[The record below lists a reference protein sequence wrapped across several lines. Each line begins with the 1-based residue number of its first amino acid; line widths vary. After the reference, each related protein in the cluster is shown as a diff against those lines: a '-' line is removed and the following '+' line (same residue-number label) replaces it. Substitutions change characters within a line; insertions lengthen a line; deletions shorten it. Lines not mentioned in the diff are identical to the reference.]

1 MLLRSHHCLRL
12 HHGCWQNTT
21 ITTIATVAT
30 IITIII
36 TTIGAGK
43 APTLQLLSLHH
54 HHPKHHHN
62 FWLSS
67 PSFSLKTLA
76 ITLSAKLP
84 LVELYCR
91 VATEGVR
98 LRGGLFILL
107 YHFIFLLYILL
118 FLYLYC
124 RVATEGVRRRE
135 GLGGCAVVILILFQ
149 CIAALKNIKFENAK
163 QSYLTLA
170 KTEDCQER
178 CEPSPLPHRWC
189 RPFSKMLRHI

>member
-12 HHGCWQNTT
+12 HHRCWQNTT

-30 IITIII
+30 VATIITIVAIIITIVAIII

-43 APTLQLLSLHH
+43 TPTLQLLSLHH
-54 HHPKHHHN
+54 HHPKYHHN
-62 FWLSS
+62 FCLSS

-107 YHFIFLLYILL
+107 YYFIFSLCILLYFYIYTAGLPLRACDGGEGWMVVLVILRL
-118 FLYLYC
+118 FLVHC
-124 RVATEGVRRRE
+124 SVE
-135 GLGGCAVVILILFQ
+135 
-149 CIAALKNIKFENAK
+149 
-163 QSYLTLA
+163 
-170 KTEDCQER
+170 EDKIWKC
-178 CEPSPLPHRWC
+178 
-189 RPFSKMLRHI
+189 

>member
-12 HHGCWQNTT
+12 HHSCWQNTT

-30 IITIII
+30 IITIVAIII

-54 HHPKHHHN
+54 QHPKYHHN
-62 FWLSS
+62 FCLSS

-98 LRGGLFILL
+98 
-107 YHFIFLLYILL
+107 
-118 FLYLYC
+118 
-124 RVATEGVRRRE
+124 RRE
-135 GLGGCAVVILILFQ
+135 GLGGRAVVILILFQ
-149 CIAALKNIKFENAK
+149 CIAALKNIEFENAK
-163 QSYLTLA
+163 QSYLTWV

-178 CEPSPLPHRWC
+178 CEPSLLPHRWC
-189 RPFSKMLRHI
+189 RPV